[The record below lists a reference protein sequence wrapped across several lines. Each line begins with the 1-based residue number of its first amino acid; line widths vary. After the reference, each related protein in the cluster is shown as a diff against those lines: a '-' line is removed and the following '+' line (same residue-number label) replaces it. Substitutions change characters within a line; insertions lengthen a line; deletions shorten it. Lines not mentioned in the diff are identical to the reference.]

1 MAAATDLSIQFEM
14 RDADFVTYQN
24 RSYAV
29 MVIGSS
35 DGKREYRVDV
45 TNGRCSCPAW
55 KFAKPNPET
64 GNRAPCKH
72 LRQFGYSEVNA

>member
-55 KFAKPNPET
+55 KFAKPDLS
-64 GNRAPCKH
+64 GQRKPCKH
-72 LRQFGYSEVNA
+72 LRQFGYVEVNA